1 MLWCPIAISI
11 VSARAGVAS
20 ATLTAARAN
29 RRSSITIPPGCRVRL
44 DPRLC
49 SAQAMCQP
57 GQERGTQVLRSCG
70 IENFEYAA
78 RPRDH
83 SVCRIGQV
91 CSKLEQPSSFRG
103 APPRIK
109 SGPGAPGMTIFVKSR
124 LPSADAADRPAQV
137 LAHIGIGVV
146 QMI

>member
-91 CSKLEQPSSFRG
+91 CSKLEQPCHSG
-103 APPRIK
+103 APPPRIK
-109 SGPGAPGMTIFVKSR
+109 SEVGSGMTIFVKSR
-124 LPSADAADRPAQV
+124 LPCADAADRPAQV

-146 QMI
+146 QM